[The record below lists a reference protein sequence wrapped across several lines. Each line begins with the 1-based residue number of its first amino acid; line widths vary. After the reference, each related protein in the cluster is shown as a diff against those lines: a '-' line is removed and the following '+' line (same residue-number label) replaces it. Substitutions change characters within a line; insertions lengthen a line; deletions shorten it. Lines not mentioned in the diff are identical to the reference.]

1 MEKMIR
7 FLVRQ
12 WKGEEIDPQ
21 TKLPDSG
28 AGADAAALEKDVK
41 KIWDSAG
48 KYKEKAFEPDVDAN
62 WQKFKNRIH
71 SAPLETEAT
80 PVRRLVPR
88 YWWAAASIAAIAL
101 VSWLVFGQMGA
112 DSVIKTFAT
121 NSRQIKKV
129 VLPDQSVVWL
139 NSNSEISFDKN
150 FNRRSL
156 RNVKLRGE
164 AFFEVQPN
172 PARPFQVE
180 TPHGLI
186 EVLGTSFN
194 VRGLKI
200 ETQTEVQVM
209 HGLVALMSKEQDSK
223 RIEVPANFVGYISA
237 DAGRLNK
244 EIVQNTKVF
253 ASAQVWRTRKINL
266 EQRTLAEAQE
276 IMRRY
281 TDKRLEFSDPR
292 LANCIFTWTL
302 QLDKPEASLQLLAQ
316 SGNFRLEKTTS
327 TVFRLEGKACPK

>member
-1 MEKMIR
+1 
-7 FLVRQ
+7 
-12 WKGEEIDPQ
+12 
-21 TKLPDSG
+21 
-28 AGADAAALEKDVK
+28 
-41 KIWDSAG
+41 
-48 KYKEKAFEPDVDAN
+48 
-62 WQKFKNRIH
+62 
-71 SAPLETEAT
+71 
-80 PVRRLVPR
+80 
-88 YWWAAASIAAIAL
+88 
-101 VSWLVFGQMGA
+101 
-112 DSVIKTFAT
+112 
-121 NSRQIKKV
+121 
-129 VLPDQSVVWL
+129 
-139 NSNSEISFDKN
+139 
-150 FNRRSL
+150 
-156 RNVKLRGE
+156 
-164 AFFEVQPN
+164 
-172 PARPFQVE
+172 
-180 TPHGLI
+180 
-186 EVLGTSFN
+186 
-194 VRGLKI
+194 LKI

-327 TVFRLEGKACPK
+327 TVFRLEGKTCPK